1 MPIIISLVIIA
12 VIVLFVIAQYNS
24 LVTLKN
30 RVKNAWSQIDV
41 QLQKRYD
48 LIPNLVETVKGYA
61 SHESETFEKVVSARN
76 LAMTSTTPAEAIKN
90 ENVLTGTLRSL
101 FAISENYPDL
111 KANTNFLELQ
121 ASLEK
126 IEQQI
131 SVVRMSYNDTTTIYN
146 TEIEKFP
153 KNIIANIFGFKE
165 YPLYEVESDEVKVAP
180 KVKF

>member
-1 MPIIISLVIIA
+1 MFILVIGA
-12 VIVLFVIAQYNS
+12 LVAFAFFVITQYNS

-30 RVKNAWSQIDV
+30 RVKNAWAQIDV

-61 SHESETFEKVVSARN
+61 SHETETFEKVVAARN
-76 LAMTSTTPAEAIKN
+76 LAMTSTTPEQAIKN
-90 ENVLTGTLRSL
+90 ENQLTGTLRTL
-101 FAISENYPDL
+101 FAVAENYPEL

-121 ASLEK
+121 SSLEE

-131 SVVRMSYNDTTTIYN
+131 SVVRMSYNDTTTVYN

-153 KNIIANIFGFKE
+153 KNIVAMLFGFKA
-165 YPLYEVESDEVKVAP
+165 YPLFEVESNEVKQAP
-180 KVKF
+180 KVQF